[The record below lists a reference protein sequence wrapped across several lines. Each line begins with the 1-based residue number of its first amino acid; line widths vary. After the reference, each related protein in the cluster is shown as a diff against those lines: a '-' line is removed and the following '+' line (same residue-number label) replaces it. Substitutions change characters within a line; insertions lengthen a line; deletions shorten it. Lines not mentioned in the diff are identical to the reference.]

1 MIPNYLLSNTNAVLL
16 EIQKIAEKRLKLVE
30 IRNLNQLKNVSI
42 ICSDL
47 EQNKIIWITSDML
60 PFQLSN
66 EVMNLIEDSIE
77 QFDKDI
83 SSLNEHLKNL

>member
-30 IRNLNQLKNVSI
+30 IRNFNELKNVSI
-42 ICSDL
+42 ICSNL
-47 EQNKIIWITSDML
+47 EQNKMIHITSDML

-66 EVMNLIEDSIE
+66 EIMNLIDDSID

-83 SSLNEHLKNL
+83 SSLNQHLKNL